1 MADKNTVKPW
11 FKTGLKP
18 TQSQFYSFFDSI
30 FWKDEKIPVA
40 EIEGLQALLDEKA
53 DGEVYSKLSAFTDD
67 IGATDLE
74 IIKVRN
80 KAQIVNQI
88 LDVTKKYEIRR
99 NLTFTDTESIWMDN
113 SPLIEGLGA
122 DFITIETALPNST
135 IFKATNA
142 QNINI
147 KNIALSAKGAGS
159 KVFDLR
165 DTNGSHEFRL
175 VGVNFI
181 DAEDCGT
188 IDGFRQWFCKDVG
201 FYGCKTGFELKGLV
215 KGIFFEESNL
225 LNFASTGKLFRQ
237 GAGLSITDRCIIQ
250 LNFNVPIG
258 AVFMDFMPS
267 VFVDNEALQIVNC
280 VAKVNGEKN
289 DNNTSAL
296 FPNLS
301 PNNTKCLWSG
311 NSGLA
316 NTAIEKIVI
325 APAVTTNYVIDWLN
339 DSYDITLTADT
350 TFTEVNR
357 PASGRRTKTLNITI
371 DGNFT
376 PTFPVAWELNK
387 VGTFKKGEL
396 NSITIKFISTSKYA
410 MKIDNSLSVY
420 PAPNVSSVSPSI
432 RPSETS
438 LLNVYGSFFTPATI
452 VSIDGGHIVN
462 FVTFKN
468 QGHLELSV
476 TTFTDEGDFALVI
489 SNGTQVAYPNIVN
502 VYLGVVYIPSSVD
515 WTNITNSPDVSFNGS
530 VKLTSYNVFQSA
542 TYVKNIRYNKNFS
555 IRWNLERTS
564 LGVFPYTD
572 RYNILELVDAS
583 GIMIFG
589 FQYQLEGG
597 TGENMYVEAPTG
609 LKQLK
614 QGAPNTLND
623 TYEERVLALEKFDCD
638 LRWINGVLNFYFLG
652 VLKHTFSE
660 KLTSDL
666 FIKVNLI
673 YSNLIGI
680 KYIELN

>member
-18 TQSQFYSFFDSI
+18 TQTQFYSFFDSI

-53 DGEVYSKLSAFTDD
+53 DGEVFSKLSAFTDD

-122 DFITIETALPNST
+122 DFITIETTLPNSK

-159 KVFDLR
+159 KVFDLK

-201 FYGCKTGFELKGLV
+201 FYGCKNGFELKGLV

-250 LNFNVPIG
+250 LNFNVPVG

-339 DSYDITLTADT
+339 DSYDITLTANT

-387 VGTFKKGEL
+387 VGTYKKGEL
-396 NSITIKFISTSKYA
+396 NSITIKFISAGKYA
-410 MKIDNSLSVY
+410 MKIDNSLTLY
-420 PAPNVSSVSPSI
+420 PAPQVNSVSPSI
-432 RPSETS
+432 RPDETS
-438 LLNVYGSFFTPATI
+438 LLNVYGSFFTPASIVTI
-452 VSIDGGHIVN
+452 SGGHVVN
-462 FVTFKN
+462 SVVWKD

-476 TTFTDEGDFALVI
+476 TTANVEGDFDLMV
-489 SNGTQVAYPNIVN
+489 SNGTAKTFVGIVN
-502 VYLGVVYIPSSVD
+502 VYLGIVFIPNISDWSSISGEIDFTNGGVLLKTALVNGLARMNKILDVSKNFEIRFNLLYSPLRPDTGGTDNTVGKYSALSFRKVSDNSELFRVVNYVNDYAIITSPSGEALSNVFPDLTYSFRIQYSSGNWKFYRKGGVNNDSEALVYSSVSNQPTWNSLVENLYINFGTRGCD
-515 WTNITNSPDVSFNGS
+515 VMNI
-530 VKLTSYNVFQSA
+530 
-542 TYVKNIRYNKNFS
+542 
-555 IRWNLERTS
+555 
-564 LGVFPYTD
+564 
-572 RYNILELVDAS
+572 
-583 GIMIFG
+583 
-589 FQYQLEGG
+589 
-597 TGENMYVEAPTG
+597 
-609 LKQLK
+609 
-614 QGAPNTLND
+614 
-623 TYEERVLALEKFDCD
+623 
-638 LRWINGVLNFYFLG
+638 
-652 VLKHTFSE
+652 KH
-660 KLTSDL
+660 
-666 FIKVNLI
+666 
-673 YSNLIGI
+673 
-680 KYIELN
+680 IELS